1 MAVVKRR
8 LWVEEL
14 RLGMYVV
21 ELDRPWTDTRFPLQ
35 GFVLSTKAQ
44 LDILRDL
51 CKEVYIDVE
60 RSSSL
65 PSLGGVGRSD
75 TDVRG
80 GVVHAE
86 SETLE
91 TEMPLAADLYAECLR
106 LFDGWIQSIEN
117 NQVLEAPKL
126 REAVARLTTSVLRN
140 PNALMLVS
148 RLHEKG
154 SAMLAR
160 ALDVSIYMIVFGRF
174 LQLPRDDL
182 ELLGLTG
189 LLQDVGKTRLPNE
202 VLNKRGRLTREEVE
216 IAKSHVK
223 HSVEIVGST
232 EGLSFKLAELVS
244 LHHERQDGAGYP
256 RGLKGSEIGL
266 HGSIAA
272 IVDSFDALTSARPYA
287 PQLSP
292 SDALG
297 LLHKA
302 RGTKFHGA
310 LVEQF
315 IQCIGAF
322 PVGSLV
328 ELNTGEVGIVIAQNL
343 VRRLTP
349 RVMVVLQA
357 DGNPKQPHLILD
369 LAREPKSAEGE
380 TYRIRRTLE
389 HGKVR
394 IDPRE
399 FFI

>member
-1 MAVVKRR
+1 MKDVVKRR
-8 LWVEEL
+8 VAVEDL
-14 RLGMYVV
+14 RFGMYVV

-35 GFVLSTKAQ
+35 GFMLSHQRELNA
-44 LDILRDL
+44 LREQ
-51 CKEVYIDVE
+51 CKEVYVDVDRSTTKPPPE
-60 RSSSL
+60 RPAALSI
-65 PSLGGVGRSD
+65 
-75 TDVRG
+75 RG
-80 GVVHAE
+80 TTKYV
-86 SETLE
+86 E
-91 TEMPLAADLYAECLR
+91 TESVEAEVPRALDLYSECLR
-106 LFDGWIQSIEN
+106 LFDGWIQSIEEN
-117 NQVLEAPKL
+117 KVLEAPKL
-126 REAVARLTTSVLRN
+126 REAVARLTNSVMRN
-140 PNALMLVS
+140 PNALTLVAK
-148 RLHEKG
+148 LYEKG
-154 SAMLAR
+154 GTVLSR

-182 ELLGLTG
+182 ELLGLIG
-189 LLQDVGKTRLPNE
+189 LLQDIGKIKLPAE
-202 VLNKRGRLTREEVE
+202 LLNKRGRLSREEIEV
-216 IAKSHVK
+216 AKSHVK
-223 HSVEIVGST
+223 HSIKIVQST
-232 EGLSFKLAELVS
+232 PDLPSQLADLVS
-244 LHHERQDGAGYP
+244 LHHERQDGTGYP

-266 HGSIAA
+266 QGSIAA
-272 IVDSFDALTSARPYA
+272 IVDSFDALTSVRPYA
-287 PQLSP
+287 PQISP

-349 RVMVVLQA
+349 RVMVVL
-357 DGNPKQPHLILD
+357 DGDGKPKHPHLILD
-369 LAREPKSAEGE
+369 LSREPKTVMGE

-399 FFI
+399 FFL